1 MKKSLVLFASTVC
14 LGALA
19 DSATPGQGF
28 GETYPD
34 FQPKVQSPLTRAAV
48 EADLRAA
55 RKAGTIVSDGD
66 GYDQS
71 ASLIQSPMQHQAME
85 TEAMHTRPS
94 GTSAPDTR
102 GGYEMSAPSQTP
114 R

>member
-1 MKKSLVLFASTVC
+1 MKKSLVLFASTLC

-28 GETYPD
+28 GENYPD
-34 FQPKVQSPLTRAAV
+34 FQPKVQSTLTRAAV

-66 GYDQS
+66 GYNQS
-71 ASLIQSPMQHQAME
+71 SSLIQSHMQRQAME
-85 TEAMHTRPS
+85 TEARNTRPS
-94 GTSAPDTR
+94 GTFAPDTK
-102 GGYEMSAPSQTP
+102 GGYEMSAPSQNP